1 MLNRRAEHRLASVL
15 SREWGKQ
22 SLLFWVWSPHLA
34 LEEERWRTHK
44 PLNSLQPGIDVE
56 QGWGEK

>member
-22 SLLFWVWSPHLA
+22 SLLFL
-34 LEEERWRTHK
+34 
-44 PLNSLQPGIDVE
+44 GVE
-56 QGWGEK
+56 SSFSFRGGEMEDTQATQLPAAWN